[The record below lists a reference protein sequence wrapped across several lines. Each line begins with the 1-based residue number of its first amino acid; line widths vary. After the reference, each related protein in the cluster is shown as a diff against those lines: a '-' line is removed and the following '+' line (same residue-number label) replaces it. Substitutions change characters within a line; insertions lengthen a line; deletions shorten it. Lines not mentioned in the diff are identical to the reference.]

1 MLVLFLLKFQDRKR
15 STNDNPYARMGDDMN
30 INCGDIISGDV
41 SLADN
46 EQEIYREILR
56 VASGGSTKARNW
68 GLEWSNSCHGKWGR

>member
-1 MLVLFLLKFQDRKR
+1 
-15 STNDNPYARMGDDMN
+15 MN